1 MERDRSI
8 TINKDFRTTLF
19 HWQSFPENGV
29 AIDRINSLLSMT
41 NQMGLDL
48 ALRIKAETFENS
60 EGRRAI
66 QLNDLSRLA
75 KKQGYL
81 YTFRF
86 RTNTE
91 TGKYSILARSVGGQP
106 HLLFF
111 EGRKGKRVW
120 MAAFR
125 PHEIDSF
132 VVK

>member
-29 AIDRINSLLSMT
+29 AIDRI
-41 NQMGLDL
+41 
-48 ALRIKAETFENS
+48 
-60 EGRRAI
+60 
-66 QLNDLSRLA
+66 
-75 KKQGYL
+75 
-81 YTFRF
+81 
-86 RTNTE
+86 NTE